1 MQNKMFKRSFLLLMI
16 LLLALGHAFTAMA
29 ATTVDIVSTV
39 NQQNGSKDVVLKS
52 VIDVE
57 KEDYAY
63 LMGGKTIEFTLV
75 DANNTIVAPS
85 IKKQIEDHKVSV
97 IDSTYSIPFTDLAF
111 EGLKPGTAYK
121 LKAAF
126 HSETRP
132 LQWEQT
138 VNILPTAYTFKV
150 ERTAKEGGNATLV
163 TNATIR
169 TDDKNITVTVLDE
182 YGKPAV
188 GKSVSMV
195 YYNYLSSI
203 KLTTNE
209 DGQIVLNGQGGVP
222 IHNSWNPVLFLQVD
236 ENLPSYTVETLYVQ
250 DILESRYKNYRA
262 VELQYRD
269 KDSRL
274 LSGVMNTSY
283 EYGQGNIDSFKTAGV
298 VVYLTNGSL
307 GTLKS
312 TIKSPISNETYLYEL
327 SAEELAPTLDG
338 QPKQLILN
346 AAEYSKV
353 SFQYKWDDQ
362 PVHVKSLALNNNS
375 GSRQVFRD
383 ENAKLANVET
393 LYMAKGKTFQFAAEL
408 ELPNGD
414 KAVVSN
420 VINTIQ
426 PSLTFSDN
434 LSSSRFSAI
443 SIDADYR
450 NSKEDAAL
458 LVSYV
463 NNRYN
468 YYQLSTQ
475 LAVDKRV
482 FVETNKTI
490 YKMNATINAAGDQ
503 AIIASDFLPI
513 KSSYTFKS
521 GKSVVTTVEVGVEK
535 LGRLEQRNELI
546 LGESLSLQA
555 KYKDENGQA
564 LDINSSSKIVIN
576 KDNELYSDNNYLYSS
591 YSSKSEILDQYYYY
605 DFLAT
610 EVGNYTIKFL
620 QKNDKNEWAE
630 QSSSSFTVAPKR
642 EFDVEIR
649 DQNGNLIDLV
659 NKPYITNVN
668 SKQLKFTVREHITGQ
683 TGAPVAGVTL
693 LEYNEMTL
701 RSDANGQITL
711 ANDYL
716 NGHNQFTFSKS
727 GYLNKSI
734 HLYGIDPK
742 TEAIVRVSGLDKPE
756 SSDQLNVPGGI
767 PMQNASVYATIQA
780 GTTTSWQ
787 QGSAYYN
794 DTVSYMI
801 VPSPSKVKIDFIR
814 SNNWYNNSS
823 SSPFGYYMIGNVN
836 TEPGKDY
843 NLVLDARQP
852 LQQVSTVNVSER
864 VSQVSIIHKDLTS
877 IGAYDSNTI
886 LSGNREDQNKFYAT
900 KGIYN
905 VLARTIEGNL
915 IYLENIELS
924 QDVNSLDIP
933 SNSNSLATIKMV
945 GDAYIN
951 SITYVTDN
959 HSQLRSYTNNY
970 QSELV
975 NVTPGNIWVSLSA
988 FDGSKQYYYE
998 MLLTKEELKAGQQTD
1013 ITLSPLK
1020 GIDILNLDSSG
1031 KLTLPPDRKL
1041 IQLGLVNEHGDS
1053 ITQYATPKL
1062 LVFNKYW
1069 NIGSQDILPENVK
1082 VTIKDGKGN
1091 VIEERD
1097 ELYYFP
1103 GYFYVERGGDY
1114 TVTATL
1120 TLDGNTYT
1128 LDKKIK
1134 VVISGEENTDPGTGP
1149 GTTPSTTPSP
1159 TPSPTPAPG
1168 TGTGTGPVTGGGVPT
1183 PTPTAAAADKGL
1195 QELLENSNSDK
1206 EKADK
1211 AADLING
1218 VLAAV
1223 KEIKDAKEAEKSVQN
1238 VSSTLAAA
1246 SKLLDSMKT
1255 ADEKA
1260 KITASITQMVNN
1272 TKYAFEQIEDGPKAI
1287 ELAKSIIKDTT
1298 AVLQSL
1304 GSTDAAQL
1312 NELKDSLVLLSK
1324 QAVEKAASITL
1335 DSKNIKVEG
1344 NALMT
1349 TLDAQQ
1355 IAQQLETTKA
1365 ALSETVKE
1373 LSAAVG
1379 ADKAASINPVI
1390 TIHIPK
1396 QSENVTKLA
1405 ADLPS
1410 EIYQAVQASGLAGLK
1425 LSMGNIG
1432 FTVEPDTFGSVTSG
1446 QTITLAAETV
1456 HNLTVTAPASAAQV
1470 ANIPV
1475 MEFQATIDGKK
1486 VEAFQ
1491 KPMPVTFDVSAIDTS
1506 KYTEADLANLTVYLL
1521 NEKTLTWEPVG
1532 GLYDPVTKT
1541 VNVKRGHF
1549 SKYTVMKSTVSFK
1562 DIAATHWAATAV
1574 NTLLAKG
1581 VLDQTTSFGPS
1592 LKVTREQFAAW
1603 LVRSYG
1609 LDGTGLSLPFTD
1621 VAKNSEYYD
1630 EIAVA
1635 YQQGLIQGK
1644 TATTFEPKAEITRQE
1659 IATLLSRAL
1668 EAYNSKK
1675 LAATTSDNQLKGFKD
1690 ASTIAVWA
1698 KDGVALLKQQNL
1710 ITGYEDGTYKPKQT
1724 TTKAEAAALI
1734 YRIYSGQ

>member
-1 MQNKMFKRSFLLLMI
+1 MQNKTFKRSFLLLMT

-39 NQQNGSKDVVLKS
+39 NQQNGSKDVILKS

-63 LMGGKTIEFTLV
+63 LMGGKSIEFTLV
-75 DANNTIVAPS
+75 DANNTIVAPA
-85 IKKQIEDHKVSV
+85 IQKQIEEHKVSV
-97 IDSTYSIPFTDLAF
+97 TGSTYSIPFTDLAF

-188 GKSVSMV
+188 GKSISMV
-195 YYNYLSSI
+195 YYNYLNSI

-209 DGQIVLNGQGGVP
+209 NGQIELNGQNGVP

-250 DILESRYKNYRA
+250 DILESRYENHRT
-262 VELQYRD
+262 VELHYLD

-274 LSGVMNTSY
+274 LSEVMNTSFENNEGNY
-283 EYGQGNIDSFKTAGV
+283 ESFKTAGV
-298 VVYLTNGSL
+298 GVYLTNGSF
-307 GTLKS
+307 GTLRS
-312 TIKSPISNETYLYEL
+312 TIKSSISNETYLYEL

-362 PVHVKSLALNNNS
+362 PVRVKSLILNNNS
-375 GSRQVFRD
+375 GSRQIFKN
-383 ENAKLANVET
+383 ENAKLENVET

-420 VINTIQ
+420 VIDTMQ
-426 PSLTFSDN
+426 PTLTFSDN
-434 LSSSRFSAI
+434 LNSGHFSAI
-443 SIDADYR
+443 SMDADYR
-450 NSKEDAAL
+450 NAKGDATL

-463 NNRYN
+463 NNKYN

-475 LAVDKRV
+475 LAADKRV

-503 AIIASDFLPI
+503 AIIAADFLPI

-535 LGRLEQRNELI
+535 QGQLEQRNELI
-546 LGESLSLQA
+546 LGESIKLNA
-555 KYKDENGQA
+555 RYKDENGHA
-564 LDINSSSKIVIN
+564 LDPNSATKLVIYKN
-576 KDNELYSDNNYLYSS
+576 NEVYSDNNYLYSS
-591 YSSKSEILDQYYYY
+591 YSSESGILDQYYYY
-605 DFLAT
+605 SFLPT
-610 EVGNYTIKFL
+610 EVGSYSIKLL
-620 QKNDKNEWAE
+620 QMNDKYQWAE
-630 QSSSSFTVAPKR
+630 QNSTSFIVAPKR
-642 EFDVEIR
+642 ELDVEIR

-659 NKPYITNVN
+659 NKPYITDFN
-668 SKQLKFTVREHITGQ
+668 SNQLKITVKEHVTGQ
-683 TGAPVAGVTL
+683 TGNPVAGVTL
-693 LEYNEMTL
+693 LEYDGIAT
-701 RSDANGQITL
+701 RSDDNGQITL
-711 ANDYL
+711 ANVYL

-727 GYLNKSI
+727 GYLDKSI
-734 HLYGIDPK
+734 HFYGIDPQ

-756 SSDQLNVPGGI
+756 LSDQSNVPGGI
-767 PMQNASVYATIQA
+767 PMQNASVYATIQE
-780 GTTTSWQ
+780 GTTTTWQ
-787 QGSAYYN
+787 QSSMYNN

-801 VPSPSKVKIDFIR
+801 VPSPSKVKIDLIR
-814 SNNWYNNSS
+814 SNDWYNNSS

-836 TEPGKDY
+836 TEPGKNY

-852 LQQVSTVNVSER
+852 LQQVSTVNVSQR
-864 VSQVSIIHKDLTS
+864 VSQVSIIGKDLA
-877 IGAYDSNTI
+877 GVYDSSNI
-886 LSGNREDQNKFYAT
+886 LSGYREDQNKFYAT

-915 IYLENIELS
+915 IYLENIELN
-924 QDVNSLDIP
+924 QDVNALDIP
-933 SNSNSLATIKMV
+933 NNSNSLATIKVV

-959 HSQLRSYTNNY
+959 QSHLRGSTNY
-970 QSELV
+970 QSKLV
-975 NVTPGNIWVSLSA
+975 NVTPGNIRVSLSA
-988 FDGSKQYYYE
+988 FDGSRQYYYE
-998 MLLTKEELKAGQQTD
+998 MLLTKDELKAGQQTD
-1013 ITLSPLK
+1013 IALSPLK

-1031 KLTLPPDRKL
+1031 KLTLPPDRRW

-1062 LVFNKYW
+1062 LVFNRSW
-1069 NIGSQDILPENVK
+1069 GIGSQDILPESVK
-1082 VTIKDGKGN
+1082 ITIKDSKGN

-1097 ELYYFP
+1097 QLYYFP
-1103 GYFYVERGGDY
+1103 EYFYVEQSGEY

-1120 TLDGNTYT
+1120 TLDGKTFT
-1128 LDKKIK
+1128 LNKKIK
-1134 VVISGEENTDPGTGP
+1134 VVFSEEEGTDPGTNP
-1149 GTTPSTTPSP
+1149 GATPSP

-1168 TGTGTGPVTGGGVPT
+1168 TGTGPVTGGGGPT

-1211 AADLING
+1211 AAGLINS
-1218 VLAAV
+1218 VLATV

-1246 SKLLDSMKT
+1246 SKLLESMKT

-1304 GSTDAAQL
+1304 GTADSVQL
-1312 NELKDSLVLLSK
+1312 NELKNSLVLLSK

-1344 NALMT
+1344 NALTT

-1355 IAQQLETTKA
+1355 IAQQLETTKI

-1432 FTVEPDTFGSVTSG
+1432 FIVEPDTFGNVTSG

-1456 HNLTVTAPASAAQV
+1456 HNLTVTAPASASQV

-1475 MEFQATIDGKK
+1475 MEFQATIGGKR

-1549 SKYTVMKSTVSFK
+1549 SKYTIMKSTVSFK

-1581 VLDQTTSFGPS
+1581 VLDQTASFGPS

-1621 VAKNSEYYD
+1621 VEKNSEYYD

-1635 YQQGLIQGK
+1635 YEQGLIQGK
-1644 TATTFEPKAEITRQE
+1644 SAAAFEPKAEITRQE

-1668 EAYNSKK
+1668 QAYNSKK
-1675 LAATTSDNQLKGFKD
+1675 LSATTRDNQLKGFKD
-1690 ASTIAVWA
+1690 ASSIAVWA
-1698 KDGVALLKQQNL
+1698 KDGVALLKQENL

-1734 YRIYSGQ
+1734 YRIYSGH